1 MESDSNTDVF
11 STTTTENASPK
22 PAEQSITPAPSSH
35 APVQPKSKF
44 EFNGV
49 SIVLCI
55 VVILLISVIVYLIVK
70 KPKINNELLTK
81 TQEMY
86 KEAAK
91 KNKELSQTLDE
102 INKKNKVLE
111 STNENIMKN
120 NSALK
125 DQLTDVQNRYSDIQG
140 QLNDYKSKEAQEL
153 ELKNIGKSKSRKD
166 MFNEQYYK
174 INKPKEDPNQEVR
187 EPEDNLSDN
196 GQLKLDTTGIAA
208 HQEVVKQQ
216 MANMIETP
224 SADLQ
229 SVMATL
235 NN

>member
-1 MESDSNTDVF
+1 MESDSNTDIF
-11 STTTTENASPK
+11 STTTTENNIPK
-22 PAEQSITPAPSSH
+22 PVEQSSNQIVSS
-35 APVQPKSKF
+35 QPKPKF

-49 SIVLCI
+49 SIVLCV
-55 VVILLISVIVYLIVK
+55 VVIILISVIIYLIVK

-86 KEAAK
+86 KEATK
-91 KNKELSQTLDE
+91 KNKELSQSLDE

-125 DQLTDVQNRYSDIQG
+125 DQLTDVQNKYSDIQIE
-140 QLNDYKSKEAQEL
+140 LNDYKTKEAQEF
-153 ELKNIGKSKSRKD
+153 ELKNIEKAKSRKD

-174 INKPKEDPNQEVR
+174 INKPKEEVKQVE
-187 EPEDNLSDN
+187 EPKVES
-196 GQLKLDTTGIAA
+196 GEIKLDTTGIAA
-208 HQEVVKQQ
+208 QQEIVKQQ
-216 MANMIETP
+216 MANMIDTP